1 MKKIYTTIAALLLV
15 LCAVWNIRCE
25 SYLSK
30 VTIEKLEK
38 QRQQNFQYY
47 LHINSKPY
55 KKSLK
60 QDTLFAQR
68 LDSIERQAKVLK
80 VTTHKPYMPK

>member
-1 MKKIYTTIAALLLV
+1 MKKYASTIAAFLLIIAAIV
-15 LCAVWNIRCE
+15 NIRCE
-25 SYLSK
+25 SEG
-30 VTIEKLEK
+30 TIEK
-38 QRQQNFQYY
+38 QQQNFQYY

-68 LDSIERQAKVLK
+68 LDSIERIDSLK
-80 VTTHKPYMPK
+80 RTK

>member
-1 MKKIYTTIAALLLV
+1 MKKITTKNIYTTIAAFLLIIA
-15 LCAVWNIRCE
+15 AVWNIRCE
-25 SYLSK
+25 SDK
-30 VTIEKLEK
+30 KEVRE
-38 QRQQNFQYY
+38 RQAQFQYY

-60 QDTLFAQR
+60 MDTLFAER

-80 VTTHKPYMPK
+80 

>member
-1 MKKIYTTIAALLLV
+1 MKKITTKNIYTTIAAFLLIIA
-15 LCAVWNIRCE
+15 AVWNIKCE
-25 SYLSK
+25 SDK
-30 VTIEKLEK
+30 RDI
-38 QRQQNFQYY
+38 RQAQFQQY

-68 LDSIERQAKVLK
+68 LDSIKLLQRRNGKER
-80 VTTHKPYMPK
+80 

>member
-15 LCAVWNIRCE
+15 LCAVWNIKCE

-30 VTIEKLEK
+30 VTIDKRNIK
-38 QRQQNFQYY
+38 QAQFQQY

-60 QDTLFAQR
+60 MDTLFAQR
-68 LDSIERQAKVLK
+68 LDKVNKTVEFIAGNER
-80 VTTHKPYMPK
+80 